1 MGKKKNRQYEGAFRA
16 ETTNTN
22 AVIIEKVEEDTPE
35 DTDVDT
41 VSVDD
46 LTLDDIDEKNYQ
58 STGSFVNDIPVEPTT
73 PNNDS
78 IMFDTNPPSLV
89 EEETP
94 AEEVSGNVTIDEL
107 VAQVKEP
114 EEELED
120 VVVKEEEDG
129 DPVLLSPELPAVSEV
144 TEPEPIDEVVEDDIP
159 EEKSGEFILL
169 INDGKEPNQNKLIEI
184 ENIVS
189 VAGLS
194 YDYNVTA
201 TGIAYIGPFETE
213 EEAKEVRLEVV
224 RKGLRCTIE
233 NKSEVLNDE

>member
-22 AVIIEKVEEDTPE
+22 DVIIEKVEEDTSE

-41 VSVDD
+41 VSIDD
-46 LTLDDIDEKNYQ
+46 LTLDYIDEKNYQ
-58 STGSFVNDIPVEPTT
+58 STGSFVNDIPVEPTA
-73 PNNDS
+73 PNNGS
-78 IMFDTNPPSLV
+78 IMVDPNPTSPYYDNTPV
-89 EEETP
+89 EEE
-94 AEEVSGNVTIDEL
+94 VKNVTVDEL
-107 VAQVKEP
+107 VAKVGEP

-120 VVVKEEEDG
+120 VVVKEEDEE
-129 DPVLLSPELPAVSEV
+129 DPVLLSPEPPTVSEV
-144 TEPEPIDEVVEDDIP
+144 TEPEPIDEVVEDEIP

-184 ENIVS
+184 ENIIGVT
-189 VAGLS
+189 GLS

-224 RKGLRCTIE
+224 RKGLRCTVE
-233 NKSEVLNDE
+233 NKSEVITDE